1 MKGTLWKTIVF
12 VVVFL
17 VIFENVNRLFMDKY
31 SYIKYK
37 DFYSERENLDVLF
50 LGTSRVINGVDPM
63 ELWHDWGI
71 ASYNLAN
78 YSETICTNYWY
89 W

>member
-31 SYIKYK
+31 SNIKIFTVK
-37 DFYSERENLDVLF
+37 GRILMFYFWEQV
-50 LGTSRVINGVDPM
+50 V
-63 ELWHDWGI
+63 
-71 ASYNLAN
+71 
-78 YSETICTNYWY
+78 
-89 W
+89 

>member
-31 SYIKYK
+31 SYIK
-37 DFYSERENLDVLF
+37 V
-50 LGTSRVINGVDPM
+50 
-63 ELWHDWGI
+63 
-71 ASYNLAN
+71 
-78 YSETICTNYWY
+78 
-89 W
+89 